1 MFERLNFVCTSC
13 PIKDSA
19 RTGTHIFWLVATVF
33 QYLCFGKKSFNL
45 SNTERRPDMLLRCS
59 DGCNR
64 EQFKASGHRGMSGLK
79 VLVVR
84 TDDTSTNECLD
95 GISRP
100 PDECKG
106 TELYCFE
113 SCSLLEAHN

>member
-64 EQFKASGHRGMSGLK
+64 EQFEASRHRGTSGRK
-79 VLVVR
+79 VLVIR
-84 TDDTSTNECLD
+84 TDDALTDERPD
-95 GISRP
+95 GIPRRSDR
-100 PDECKG
+100 CKG
-106 TELYCFE
+106 TELYYFKSCTE
-113 SCSLLEAHN
+113 SS